1 MLETEAIR
9 NPTLCKLHE
18 VSEGGLDQWDLI
30 LTAEM
35 QQDQY
40 RIITKGKRKVEL
52 YQNNNAIST
61 YIYCGPFASLC

>member
-1 MLETEAIR
+1 M
-9 NPTLCKLHE
+9 CKFHE
-18 VSEGGLDQWDLI
+18 VSEGGLDEWDQT

-52 YQNNNAIST
+52 CQNNNAISMF
-61 YIYCGPFASLC
+61 IYCGAFASLC